1 MMQPR
6 DRYVR
11 IDEVIWFPV
20 ADQVVV
26 HILEDDRF
34 VLMKSTGKF
43 LWELLD
49 GDLSL
54 QQLAESLCGYY
65 EVTME
70 VAMKDVLEFIEKLLQ
85 FGIVRQVSGQETSG
99 DHPKVTASVS

>member
-1 MMQPR
+1 MQPR

-20 ADQVVV
+20 ADQVVI
-26 HILEDDRF
+26 HILENDRF
-34 VLMKSTGKF
+34 VVMKSTGKF

-54 QQLAESLCGYY
+54 EQLAESLCGHY

-70 VAMKDVLEFIEKLLQ
+70 VAMKDVLEFIGKLLL
-85 FGIVRQVSGQETSG
+85 FGIVKQASDQETSG
-99 DHPKVTASVS
+99 DHPKIAASAS